1 MPRKNTSHIE
11 IIKQLQ
17 EDKEIAIL
25 SQNDEQY
32 VATLCRIITAVFD
45 SDPKNP
51 LKSAIVA
58 LIHEGQRQCQAV
70 AQEGEELIGLLH
82 DETDA
87 ALQQIRQEKQRRVTD
102 DKPHTEH
109 LQNQSAFPI
118 KS

>member
-1 MPRKNTSHIE
+1 MK

-32 VATLCRIITAVFD
+32 VTMLCRIITQFD
-45 SDPKNP
+45 GDPKNP
-51 LKSAIVA
+51 LKSIVA

-87 ALQQIRQEKQRRVTD
+87 ALQQIRQKSYATSLTISRI
-102 DKPHTEH
+102 
-109 LQNQSAFPI
+109 QNIYKTSRLFPL
-118 KS
+118 SHRPLR